1 MTADNTSGVESTRKE
16 VMNKRSSC
24 IGIVFKVNNNP
35 TTPKIPPHKG
45 KPIEKWRHKA
55 NGSEY
60 NDKDG
65 RAAGVRKEEI
75 G

>member
-1 MTADNTSGVESTRKE
+1 LGVFLTLT
-16 VMNKRSSC
+16 
-24 IGIVFKVNNNP
+24 NNR

-55 NGSEY
+55 YGSEY
-60 NDKDG
+60 DDKDG
-65 RAAGVRKEEI
+65 RAAGERKEEI